1 MSVGKNSIKRAAG
14 KTATAPKVAPAPK
27 TEEKDEI
34 VGAAP
39 ELANSCST
47 PAPKAAKK
55 APAKKAPT
63 KKTPAKKTPA
73 AAPSANLRPETAA
86 AVEATV
92 SAPVAEKTDKVQVTE
107 ELPYYLL

>member
-14 KTATAPKVAPAPK
+14 KTAAAPKTAPAPK

-55 APAKKAPT
+55 APAKKAPA
-63 KKTPAKKTPA
+63 KKTPAKKTPV

>member
-14 KTATAPKVAPAPK
+14 KTATAPKAAPK
-27 TEEKDEI
+27 TEEKDE
-34 VGAAP
+34 VKGAAP

-47 PAPKAAKK
+47 PAPKAEKK
-55 APAKKAPT
+55 APVEK
-63 KKTPAKKTPA
+63 
-73 AAPSANLRPETAA
+73 PSENLRPETAA

-92 SAPVAEKTDKVQVTE
+92 SAPAEEKTGKVQVTE

>member
-14 KTATAPKVAPAPK
+14 KTATAPKAAPK
-27 TEEKDEI
+27 TEEKDE
-34 VGAAP
+34 VKGAAP

-47 PAPKAAKK
+47 PAPKAEKK
-55 APAKKAPT
+55 APAKKASA
-63 KKTPAKKTPA
+63 KKTPAKK
-73 AAPSANLRPETAA
+73 APVEKPSENLRPETAA

-92 SAPVAEKTDKVQVTE
+92 SAPAEEKTGKVQVTE

>member
-27 TEEKDEI
+27 AEEKDEI

-55 APAKKAPT
+55 APAKKAPA

-92 SAPVAEKTDKVQVTE
+92 SAPAEEKTGKVQVTE